1 LAARI
6 FLFSGIAELWAIA
19 GLLFCLAIASLLLL
33 RQVHTVFRGEIY
45 AETYT
50 IRRELKVHLGWNLP
64 AVDEITSAIVEKEI
78 RYIRQNSRLLL
89 LLVYPPI
96 IFLLLAFNGS
106 ARKLPF
112 AAKLAGL
119 LAGLG
124 MLAIP
129 GVGPVV
135 AAGWLV
141 ATAVGAIAGA
151 GAGGVTGG
159 VIGSLTSS
167 GVSRERAHVYAEGI
181 RRGGTLVTARV
192 EEHQAVAVEQIM
204 SRNRSVDPDS
214 RGRTYRDAGWKAFDD
229 TANPYTVSE
238 LERERQRTRDLTPVI

>member
-1 LAARI
+1 MTTKTITGLFDTYDDAAKTVREI
-6 FLFSGIAELWAIA
+6 EAIGVPHDDLSVVA
-19 GLLFCLAIASLLLL
+19 
-33 RQVHTVFRGEIY
+33 
-45 AETYT
+45 
-50 IRRELKVHLGWNLP
+50 NN
-64 AVDEITSAIVEKEI
+64 VDE
-78 RYIRQNSRLLL
+78 RYGTTEESNAGPDAATGAA
-89 LLVYPPI
+89 V
-96 IFLLLAFNGS
+96 GS
-106 ARKLPF
+106 VVGGS
-112 AAKLAGL
+112 AGL

-159 VIGSLTSS
+159 VIGSLTSA
-167 GVSRERAHVYAEGI
+167 GVSREHAHVYAEGI

-204 SRNRSVDPDS
+204 RRNRSVDPDS
-214 RGRTYRDAGWKAFDD
+214 RGKTYRDAGWKAFDD